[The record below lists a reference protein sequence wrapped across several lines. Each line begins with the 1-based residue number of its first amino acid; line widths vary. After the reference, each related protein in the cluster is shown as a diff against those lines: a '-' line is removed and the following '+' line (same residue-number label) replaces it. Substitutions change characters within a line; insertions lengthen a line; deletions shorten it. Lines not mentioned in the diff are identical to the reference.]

1 MISSLFKVSG
11 LRAGILGK
19 EIVKG
24 IDLEIRSGEV
34 HAIMGPNGSGK
45 STLSHV
51 LMGRPGY
58 EVIEGSATI
67 DGVELLGMPIWQRAQ
82 AGLFIALQYPIE
94 VPGVSLE
101 NALGEAFV
109 ARGQDRS
116 KVYEKVLAEAKRL
129 DFDEKFLSRSLNVD
143 LSGGEKKRNETLQ
156 LGVLEPKFA
165 ILDEI
170 DSGLDIDALRDV
182 SRRIEAATTE
192 FSLGVLAIT
201 HYSRLLKELK
211 PDVIHVMSGGRIID
225 TGGPELANKLEKTG
239 YSSYGLADQ
248 EPVIG

>member
-1 MISSLFKVSG
+1 MTSSTFKVSG

-24 IDLEIRSGEV
+24 IDLEIHSGQV

-58 EVIEGSATI
+58 EVISGSATI
-67 DGVELLGMPIWQRAQ
+67 DGIELLGMPIWQRAQ

-101 NALGEAFV
+101 NALGEAFA

-116 KVYEKVLAEAKRL
+116 MVYEKVLAEAKRL
-129 DFDEKFLSRSLNVD
+129 D
-143 LSGGEKKRNETLQ
+143 
-156 LGVLEPKFA
+156 
-165 ILDEI
+165 
-170 DSGLDIDALRDV
+170 
-182 SRRIEAATTE
+182 
-192 FSLGVLAIT
+192 
-201 HYSRLLKELK
+201 
-211 PDVIHVMSGGRIID
+211 
-225 TGGPELANKLEKTG
+225 
-239 YSSYGLADQ
+239 
-248 EPVIG
+248 